1 MRDVCIGEERSCHRG
16 AHGGIDVHAFSQT
29 SSGWNSLRTTTPRSS
44 LVGGKKLRA
53 QFREEF
59 RCLLEVQAV
68 AVLRE
73 LFDDRL

>member
-1 MRDVCIGEERSCHRG
+1 MDASARSGVQAALTPAERSHFPNQQRLEFPPDDG
-16 AHGGIDVHAFSQT
+16 ATVF
-29 SSGWNSLRTTTPRSS
+29 

-73 LFDDRL
+73 VFDDRL